1 METSICDISEELN
14 RQLEDIINT
23 YGSGASSEQE
33 STNKEPEDDDKGES
47 DDTNGEQPVTS
58 DASVA
63 KEASVGKEQKL
74 EKKIIK
80 GLGGNLLIMLRLSSK
95 AKAKHRSTWSWRQN
109 PLLITTPAA
118 TLESKMETS
127 ICDISEELNRQ
138 LEDIINTYGSGAS
151 SEQESTNKEPEDDD
165 KGESDDTNGEQP
177 VTSDA
182 SVAKEA
188 SVGKEQKLEKKIIKG
203 LGGNLLVMLRLSS
216 NAKAKHRSTWSW
228 RQEKTLQ
235 RSREDEEKRKEIT
248 THFQNTLT
256 DIQSQI
262 EQHSDRNNKLCQENS
277 NLAEKLKGILDQ
289 YEQREELTLYTEKFE
304 EFQGTMTKSNEVFAN
319 FKQEMDRMSKKMKTL
334 EKETTVWRTRFES
347 CNKALLDVIEEKV
360 VQDKEFECFQLKIQR
375 LEKLCRALQ
384 DERTVLYKKI
394 SEIRGTR
401 EEKKEEEDS
410 EDQSAKEVKQ
420 FPLPQ
425 LPCIQ
430 DPTAAF
436 TISHIIDEEE
446 EEEEG
451 PSEASQVAEVDSLP
465 TPQPGPAAPVNSE
478 SPAEP
483 TSDKPSATQENT
495 QEQTDRD
502 MEAVD

>member
-63 KEASVGKEQKL
+63 KEASAGKEQKL

-80 GLGGNLLIMLRLSSK
+80 GLGSYNDMKSAKDSFAIPEMMSK
-95 AKAKHRSTWSWRQN
+95 KMK
-109 PLLITTPAA
+109 
-118 TLESKMETS
+118 TLEKETTVWRTRFES
-127 ICDISEELNRQ
+127 CNKALLDVIEEKVVQDKEFECFQLKIQRLEKLCRALQDERTVLYKKISEIRGTREEKEE
-138 LEDIINTYGSGAS
+138 ED
-151 SEQESTNKEPEDDD
+151 SEDQS
-165 KGESDDTNGEQP
+165 
-177 VTSDA
+177 
-182 SVAKEA
+182 AKEVKQFPLPQLPCIQDPTA
-188 SVGKEQKLEKKIIKG
+188 AFTISHII
-203 LGGNLLVMLRLSS
+203 
-216 NAKAKHRSTWSW
+216 
-228 RQEKTLQ
+228 
-235 RSREDEEKRKEIT
+235 DEEEEEEEGQRLKDYQL
-248 THFQNTLT
+248 HSLGQLL
-256 DIQSQI
+256 QS
-262 EQHSDRNNKLCQENS
+262 
-277 NLAEKLKGILDQ
+277 
-289 YEQREELTLYTEKFE
+289 T
-304 EFQGTMTKSNEVFAN
+304 
-319 FKQEMDRMSKKMKTL
+319 MSKKMKTL

>member
-23 YGSGASSEQE
+23 YGSGASSAQE
-33 STNKEPEDDDKGES
+33 STNKEPEDDDKVES
-47 DDTNGEQPVTS
+47 DDTNSEQPVTS

-80 GLGGNLLIMLRLSSK
+80 GLGEAPAMLTRQISLQQQLEKPQETPPSRDRLEEHRSEQKQLKVLQKKQALIMKEKDHLQSEHSRAILARSK
-95 AKAKHRSTWSWRQN
+95 
-109 PLLITTPAA
+109 
-118 TLESKMETS
+118 LESL
-127 ICDISEELNRQ
+127 CRELQRH
-138 LEDIINTYGSGAS
+138 
-151 SEQESTNKEPEDDD
+151 NKTL
-165 KGESDDTNGEQP
+165 K
-177 VTSDA
+177 
-182 SVAKEA
+182 
-188 SVGKEQKLEKKIIKG
+188 
-203 LGGNLLVMLRLSS
+203 
-216 NAKAKHRSTWSW
+216 
-228 RQEKTLQ
+228 EKTLQ

-248 THFQNTLT
+248 THFQNTLI

-277 NLAEKLKGILDQ
+277 DLAEKLKGILDQ
-289 YEQREELTLYTEKFE
+289 YEQREEHLNKIFKHRDLQQQLVDAKLEQANVMLKEAEDCHQREKEYLTLYTEKFE

-401 EEKKEEEDS
+401 EEKKEEEEEEEDS

-430 DPTAAF
+430 DPMAAF

-446 EEEEG
+446 G
-451 PSEASQVAEVDSLP
+451 PLEASQVAEVDSLP